1 MESPAFADLLR
12 YHRVAAG
19 LSQEALAM
27 RSGLS
32 LQAVSH
38 LERGI
43 RRGPR
48 RETVALLAAAMGL
61 SATQTATLEGAS
73 HRRRSPRPAPPPP
86 PPGLPHGASPILG
99 RETDLAV
106 LPFMLRQPDVR
117 LLTLIGPAGVGK
129 TRLAVEVT
137 VLAAPTFTD
146 GITWVDLAP
155 IHDAGLAPSTIALR
169 LGLRVEDAA
178 YAERLTAHLRSRDT
192 LLVLDNLEQVLP
204 VVALIQDLL
213 DTCPR
218 LRILA
223 TSRVALGTRQERQYA
238 VTPLALPPPNQDDP
252 TIVGEYAAVAMFLAR
267 ARAVVPDLALT
278 AVTAPVV
285 AAVCRR
291 LDGLPLAIELAAAL
305 ARLVPPQA
313 MLARL
318 GEAASGAP
326 AQQGA
331 QDSDPGRTPPSSRT
345 LDLLASGGWDRPDRQ
360 QTMRQAIAWSY
371 ELLTPPEQVVF
382 RALGVFVGGWTI
394 AAATAVVGDDLP
406 ADQLTGLLEALS
418 AKHLVRTV
426 ENQEGEPR
434 FGMLETLREYAGECL
449 EADEREAFEARNR
462 HLHWCVGLAEEAEP
476 LLIGPEQAAW
486 PARLEREHDNLRA
499 ALAWGTTE
507 RGDGAAG
514 LRVAGALWR
523 FWHIRGHLSEGSAWL
538 DRTLAR
544 GQGTTAERAKALNG
558 AGNLAFYQGDY
569 ERSGALHE
577 ESLALRRRLADQQG
591 IAMSLNNLGNLAA
604 IQGNYGRATA
614 LFEESVAI
622 DRGLGNIQGLANSLN
637 NLGNLAA
644 IQGDNAQ
651 AEAWF
656 EETLAMEREL
666 GNRQGLANSLNNLGT
681 LANLQ
686 GNYERAVALHTEG
699 LAVMRALGDRWGVAK
714 SVSSL
719 GSVTRKQGEYGQATT
734 LFEESLKLFR
744 DMGEQTMVVECIEGL
759 ALTALGREELPRAAQ
774 LLAAAACRRE
784 ALGAP
789 LPPMDRIVYEEAVQR
804 VRLELGE
811 EVFLA
816 TEAIGRAL
824 SLEEVIALAL
834 SPTAREAAAEEPE

>member
-48 RETVALLAAAMGL
+48 RETVAVLAAAMGL

-86 PPGLPHGASPILG
+86 PAGLPHGMSPILG

-137 VLAAPTFTD
+137 MLAAPAFAD

-155 IHDAGLAPSTIALR
+155 IHDADLVASTIALR
-169 LGLRVEDAA
+169 LGLRADDAS

-204 VVALIQDLL
+204 AATLIRDLL
-213 DTCPR
+213 DACPR
-218 LRILA
+218 LRVLA
-223 TSRVALGTRQERQYA
+223 TSRVALGPRQERLFA
-238 VTPLALPPPNQDDP
+238 VTPLSLPPPSQDDP
-252 TIVGEYAAVAMFLAR
+252 MAVGEFAAVAMFLAR

-278 AVTAPVV
+278 AVTAPIV

-305 ARLVPPQA
+305 ARLVPPHA

-318 GEAASGAP
+318 GEATAGAQAMDGIQGSGAGH
-326 AQQGA
+326 GA
-331 QDSDPGRTPPSSRT
+331 ASSRT

-371 ELLTPPEQVVF
+371 ELLTPAEQAVF
-382 RALGVFVGGWTI
+382 RAMGVFVGGWTI
-394 AAATAVVGDDLP
+394 AAATAVVGDVSED
-406 ADQLTGLLEALS
+406 DLTGLLEALS
-418 AKHLVRTV
+418 AKHLVRMV
-426 ENQEGEPR
+426 EHEGGEAR

-449 EADEREAFEARNR
+449 AADEDEAVETRNR
-462 HLHWCVGLAEEAEP
+462 HVRWCTALAEEAEP
-476 LLIGPEQAAW
+476 RLIGPDQAVW
-486 PARLEREHDNLRA
+486 SARLEREHDNLRA
-499 ALAWGTTE
+499 ALAWSAGE

-514 LRVAGALWR
+514 IRLAGALWR
-523 FWHIRGHLSEGSAWL
+523 FWRIHGHLSEGRSWL
-538 DRTLAR
+538 DRMLAR
-544 GQGTTAERAKALNG
+544 GVGAAADRARALNG

-569 ERSGALHE
+569 ERSGTLHE
-577 ESLALRRRLADQQG
+577 ESLALRRAVGDKQG
-591 IAMSLNNLGNLAA
+591 VAMSLNNLGNQAA
-604 IQGNYGRATA
+604 IQGNYERATV

-622 DRGLGNIQGLANSLN
+622 DRELENTQGLANSLN

-651 AEAWF
+651 AEIWF
-656 EETLAMEREL
+656 EETLAMERDL
-666 GNRQGLANSLNNLGT
+666 GNRQGIANSLNNLGT
-681 LANLQ
+681 LANLL
-686 GNYERAVALHTEG
+686 GNYERSVTLHMEG

-714 SVSSL
+714 SLSSM
-719 GSVTRKQGEYGQATT
+719 GSVTRKQGEHGRAAT
-734 LFEESLKLFR
+734 LFAEGLKLFQ
-744 DMGEQTMVVECIEGL
+744 DMGERTMVVECLEGM
-759 ALTALGREELPRAAQ
+759 ALTAVSRGESSRGAR
-774 LLAAAACRRE
+774 LLAAAEGQRE
-784 ALGAP
+784 TLGAP
-789 LPPMDRIVYEEAVQR
+789 LPPSDRIAFEEGVRAVR
-804 VRLELGE
+804 PALGE
-811 EVFLA
+811 EVFQ
-816 TEAIGRAL
+816 TTWVIGRAL
-824 SLEEVIALAL
+824 SLEEAIDLAL
-834 SPTAREAAAEEPE
+834 SPMDGGEAAE

>member
-48 RETVALLAAAMGL
+48 RETVAALAGAMGL

-155 IHDAGLAPSTIALR
+155 IHDAGLVPSTIALR

-178 YAERLTAHLRSRDT
+178 YAEPLAAYLRNRDT

-204 VVALIQDLL
+204 AVALIQDLL
-213 DTCPR
+213 DACPR

-223 TSRVALGTRQERQYA
+223 TSRVALGPRQERQYA
-238 VTPLALPPPNQDDP
+238 VTPLALPPPNQNDP
-252 TIVGEYAAVAMFLAR
+252 TIVGEFAAVAMFLAR
-267 ARAVVPDLALT
+267 ARAVMPDLALT

-318 GEAASGAP
+318 GEAASGAT
-326 AQQGA
+326 AQPGA
-331 QDSDPGRTPPSSRT
+331 QDSGADRTPPSGRT

-371 ELLTPPEQVVF
+371 ELLTPPEQMVF

-394 AAATAVVGDDLP
+394 AAATAVVGDIP
-406 ADQLTGLLEALS
+406 ADQLMGLLEALN

-426 ENQEGEPR
+426 ENEGAEPR
-434 FGMLETLREYAGECL
+434 FAMLETLREYAGERL
-449 EADEREAFEARNR
+449 AADEREMVEARNR
-462 HLHWCVGLAEEAEP
+462 HVHWCVRLAEEAEP

-499 ALAWGTTE
+499 ALAWSTTE

-514 LRVAGALWR
+514 LRLAGALWR

-538 DRTLAR
+538 GRTLGR
-544 GQGTTAERAKALNG
+544 GAGTAADRAKALNG

-569 ERSGALHE
+569 QRSGALHE

-604 IQGNYGRATA
+604 IQGDYGRATT

-644 IQGDNAQ
+644 IQGNNGQ

-681 LANLQ
+681 LANLE
-686 GNYERAVALHTEG
+686 GNYERAVALHMEG
-699 LAVMRALGDRWGVAK
+699 LAVMRTLGDRWGVAK
-714 SVSSL
+714 SLSSL
-719 GSVTRKQGEYGQATT
+719 GSVTRKQGEYGQAAT
-734 LFEESLKLFR
+734 LFEESLTLFR
-744 DMGEQTMVVECIEGL
+744 DMGEQTMVVECLEGL
-759 ALTALGREELPRAAQ
+759 ALTAVGRGELPRAAQ
-774 LLAAAACRRE
+774 LLAAAASRRE

-804 VRLELGE
+804 LRLELGE
-811 EVFLA
+811 KVFLT
-816 TEAIGRAL
+816 TEAVGRAL
-824 SLEEVIALAL
+824 SLDEVIALAL
-834 SPTAREAAAEEPE
+834 APTSREAAGEKPE

>member
-38 LERGI
+38 LERSI

-86 PPGLPHGASPILG
+86 PPGLPHGTSPILG

-137 VLAAPTFTD
+137 VLAAPAFAD

-155 IHDAGLAPSTIALR
+155 IHDAGLVPSTIALR

-178 YAERLTAHLRSRDT
+178 YAERLTAQLQSRDT

-204 VVALIQDLL
+204 AVTLIQDLL
-213 DTCPR
+213 DACPR

-252 TIVGEYAAVAMFLAR
+252 TVVGEFAAVAMFLAR
-267 ARAVVPDLALT
+267 ARAVVPDMVLT

-318 GEAASGAP
+318 GEAVSGATAQHGAEDSDAARTPASG
-326 AQQGA
+326 
-331 QDSDPGRTPPSSRT
+331 RT

-394 AAATAVVGDDLP
+394 AAATAVMGDLP

-426 ENQEGEPR
+426 EHEEGEPR
-434 FGMLETLREYAGECL
+434 FAMLETLREYAGECL
-449 EADEREAFEARNR
+449 EADECEAVAARNR
-462 HLHWCVGLAEEAEP
+462 HVHWCVGLAEEAEP

-486 PARLEREHDNLRA
+486 PARLEREQDNLRA
-499 ALAWGTTE
+499 ALAWSATE
-507 RGDGAAG
+507 SGDGAAG
-514 LRVAGALWR
+514 LRLAGALWR
-523 FWHIRGHLSEGSAWL
+523 FWHTRGHLSEGSAWL
-538 DRTLAR
+538 DRMLAR
-544 GQGTTAERAKALNG
+544 GAGSAADRAKALNG
-558 AGNLAFYQGDY
+558 AGNLAYYQGDY

-604 IQGNYGRATA
+604 IQGNYGRATT

-644 IQGDNAQ
+644 IQGNNAQ

-686 GNYERAVALHTEG
+686 GNYERAVALHMEG
-699 LAVMRALGDRWGVAK
+699 LALMRALGDRWGVAK
-714 SVSSL
+714 SLSSL
-719 GSVTRKQGEYGQATT
+719 GSVTRKQGGYRQAAT
-734 LFEESLKLFR
+734 LFDESLMLFR
-744 DMGEQTMVVECIEGL
+744 DMGEQTMVVECLEGL
-759 ALTALGREELPRAAQ
+759 ALVAVGRGELPRAAQ
-774 LLAAAACRRE
+774 LLAAAAGRRE
-784 ALGAP
+784 VLGAP
-789 LPPMDRIVYEEAVQR
+789 LPPMDRIIYEEAVQR
-804 VRLELGE
+804 IRQELGE
-811 EVFLA
+811 EAFLVA
-816 TEAIGRAL
+816 ETVGRAL

-834 SPTAREAAAEEPE
+834 SPTGRESADEEPE